1 MSSELDANAAAPET
15 IAGLSFALD
24 KEQERFSATLREWV
38 DAEIPLD
45 YARALERREREY
57 PFELFDKIAR
67 AGYHGLSVPVEY
79 GGQGGDN
86 AMQMLLSRGLGRS
99 LAGMVWVWGST
110 SFAGANSVGLY
121 GTEEQKQRFLPRIAR
136 GELRFTIAFTEPG
149 GGTDLL
155 GALRTRAEKVDRGW
169 IVTGRKKW
177 CTSAHVS
184 DYILLLART
193 DDHVEKR
200 HHGVTLFLLPAGS
213 EGISLSPLP
222 TLGMRALGA
231 FEMELDRVF
240 IPDDL
245 VLGQPG
251 NAWYMLL
258 PTLNNERLVLL
269 GLCCGM
275 LDGILETALAY
286 VREREAFGSH
296 IGEFQAIQHYVADI
310 AMARR
315 QTELITHHA
324 AWLDTTGQDIF
335 LELTMAKVIATE
347 HAVRAADLG
356 IQIMGGMGYSGETD
370 MQRYWRDARL
380 YRMSPVT
387 NEMAR
392 NLVAERL
399 GLPRSF

>member
-1 MSSELDANAAAPET
+1 LDATAASPET
-15 IAGLSFALD
+15 VAGLNFALD
-24 KEQERFSATLREWV
+24 REQERFSATLREWV
-38 DAEIPLD
+38 DAEIPRA
-45 YARALERREREY
+45 YARALERQEGEY
-57 PFELFDKIAR
+57 PFELFDKIAH

-86 AMQMLLSRGLGRS
+86 AMQMLLARGLGRS

-121 GTEEQKQRFLPRIAR
+121 GTEEQKQRFLPGIAR

-155 GALRTRAEKVDRGW
+155 GALRTRAEKVDGGW

-200 HHGVTLFLLPAGS
+200 HHGVTLFLLPTAT

-222 TLGMRALGA
+222 TLGMRALGT

-245 VLGQPG
+245 VLGEPG

-286 VREREAFGSH
+286 VQEREAFGSR
-296 IGEFQAIQHYVADI
+296 IGEFQTIQHYVADI

>member
-1 MSSELDANAAAPET
+1 MSTAASSPSIA
-15 IAGLSFALD
+15 AGLSFALD
-24 KEQERFSATLREWV
+24 DEQQRFSASLREWV
-38 DAEIPLD
+38 DEEIPKE
-45 YARALERREREY
+45 YARELERREGEY
-57 PFELFDKIAR
+57 PFELFDKLAK
-67 AGYHGLSVPVEY
+67 AGYHGLSVPVAY

-86 AMQMLLSRGLGRS
+86 AMQMLLARGLGRS
-99 LAGMVWVWGST
+99 LAGLVWTWGST

-121 GTEEQKQRFLPRIAR
+121 GTEEQKRRFLPGIAR
-136 GELRFTIAFTEPG
+136 GELRFTIGFTEKG

-155 GALRTRAEKVDRGW
+155 GGLRTRAEKVDGGW
-169 IVTGRKKW
+169 LVNGSKKW
-177 CTSAHVS
+177 CASAHVS

-193 DDHVEKR
+193 DDRVEKR
-200 HHGVTLFLLPAGS
+200 HHGVTLFVLPTSS

-231 FEMELDRVF
+231 FEVELDDVF

-245 VLGQPG
+245 VLGEPG
-251 NAWYMLL
+251 QAWYMLL

-286 VREREAFGSH
+286 VQEREAFGKH
-296 IGEFQAIQHYVADI
+296 IGEFQIVQHYVADI

-315 QTELITHHA
+315 QTELVAHHA
-324 AWLDTTGQDIF
+324 AWLDITGQEVF

-356 IQIMGGMGYSGETD
+356 IQILGGMGYSGETD

-380 YRMSPVT
+380 YRMSPIT

-392 NLVAERL
+392 NLIGERL

>member
-1 MSSELDANAAAPET
+1 MSTATPPDGMV
-15 IAGLSFALD
+15 AGPGLALD
-24 KEQERFSATLREWV
+24 DEQQRFSTRLREWV
-38 DAEIPLD
+38 DAEIPNH
-45 YARALERREREY
+45 YARELEANATEY
-57 PFELFDKIAR
+57 PFELFDKLAK
-67 AGYHGLSVPVEY
+67 AGYHGLSVPTAY

-86 AMQMLLSRGLGRS
+86 AMQMLLARGLGRS
-99 LAGMVWVWGST
+99 LAGLTWAWGST

-121 GTEEQKQRFLPRIAR
+121 GTEEQKQKLLPGIAR
-136 GELRFTIAFTEPG
+136 GELRFTIGFTEEG

-155 GALRTRAEKVDRGW
+155 GGLRTRAEKVDGGW
-169 IVTGRKKW
+169 RVNGSKKW

-193 DDHVEKR
+193 DDRVEKR
-200 HHGVTLFLLPAGS
+200 HHGVSLFLLPTTA
-213 EGISLSPLP
+213 EGISMSPIP
-222 TLGMRALGA
+222 TLGMRALGT
-231 FEMELDRVF
+231 FDLELDRVF
-240 IPDDL
+240 IPDEL
-245 VLGQPG
+245 LLGEPG
-251 NAWYMLL
+251 QAWYMLL

-286 VREREAFGSH
+286 VQERQAFGKR

-315 QTELITHHA
+315 QTELVAHHA
-324 AWLDTTGQDIF
+324 AWLDTTGQESF

-356 IQIMGGMGYSGETD
+356 IQILGGVGYSGETD

-380 YRMSPVT
+380 YRMSPIT

>member
-1 MSSELDANAAAPET
+1 MD
-15 IAGLSFALD
+15 FALD
-24 KEQERFSATLREWV
+24 DEQREFSETLRAWV
-38 DAEIPLD
+38 DAEIPKD
-45 YARALERREREY
+45 YARDAERDGAGY
-57 PFELFDKIAR
+57 PFELFDKLAA
-67 AGYHGLSVPVEY
+67 AGYHGLSVPVAY
-79 GGQGGDN
+79 GGQGGSN
-86 AMQMLLSRGLGRS
+86 ALQMLLARGLGRS
-99 LAGMVWVWGST
+99 LAGLTWTWGST

-121 GTEEQKQRFLPRIAR
+121 GTPEQKQRLLPGIAH
-136 GELRFTIAFTEPG
+136 GDLRFTIGFTEAG

-155 GALRTRAEKVDRGW
+155 GGLRTRAEKVDGGW
-169 IVTGRKKW
+169 VVNGSKKW

-193 DDHVEKR
+193 EDSVAKR
-200 HHGVTLFLLPAGS
+200 HHGVSLFLLPTTA
-213 EGISLSPLP
+213 EGISLSPIP
-222 TLGMRALGA
+222 TLGMRSLSTFDLG
-231 FEMELDRVF
+231 LDQVF

-245 VLGQPG
+245 LLGEPG
-251 NAWYMLL
+251 QAWYMLL

-286 VREREAFGSH
+286 VQEREAFGKP
-296 IGEFQAIQHYVADI
+296 IGEFQILQHYIADI

-315 QTELITHHA
+315 QTELVAHHA
-324 AWLDTTGQDIF
+324 AWLDTTGQESF
-335 LELTMAKVIATE
+335 LELTVAKVIATE
-347 HAVRAADLG
+347 HAVHAADLG
-356 IQIMGGMGYSGETD
+356 IQILGGVGYSGETD